1 MEVKTQISQVANPST
16 ATPKK
21 GGRKSIDSEY
31 PPSDS
36 NFSSPKPFFDNVL
49 NHNSKDPKNPSL
61 SSERR
66 KKQQHEPVKSQFF
79 ENPQLDQ
86 ILSKE
91 SGSLESSEDWDL
103 GQP

>member
-1 MEVKTQISQVANPST
+1 M

-21 GGRKSIDSEY
+21 DGRKSIDSEF

-49 NHNSKDPKNPSL
+49 NHNSKDRKNSAIKSKSSL